1 MMAEPTSVLLTGASG
16 YIGGSLLV
24 YLLHKF
30 DLKSQNIKLFTL
42 VRKPE
47 QVQEVVELG
56 ENVVPLLGDVQD
68 AEEMKRL
75 VVENSVSVVIETVDA
90 RHFPVAKHFIEALC
104 TVKERLGVPVHF
116 IHTSGAKMFSSH
128 VGVDQTSF
136 LNDDGDVYTTVAG
149 LDTRHPVMK
158 QFVSLNNQIIDFAES
173 KGVRAYIVAPPMVYG
188 PGAGFGNKISI
199 QIVALV
205 RVARALGQLYQV
217 DQTDTLWALMHIDD
231 QVKLYATLLSN
242 LIRLQA
248 PYGRDGFYFSE
259 NGTFSWRSLSLAI
272 VNALRKRNSLETIQE
287 LPVATD
293 DDLIAMGKVLGC
305 DAGMVPVSLA
315 GSCLIHGNNARKLGW
330 VPQHDVQH
338 LMSQVDSEIEFIVK
352 EDSSFASKSDLALR

>member
-1 MMAEPTSVLLTGASG
+1 MAEPTSVLLTGASG

-116 IHTSGAKMFSSH
+116 VHTSGAKMFSSH

-136 LNDDGDVYTTVAG
+136 LNDDGDVYNTVAG

-188 PGAGFGNKISI
+188 TGTGFGNKISI